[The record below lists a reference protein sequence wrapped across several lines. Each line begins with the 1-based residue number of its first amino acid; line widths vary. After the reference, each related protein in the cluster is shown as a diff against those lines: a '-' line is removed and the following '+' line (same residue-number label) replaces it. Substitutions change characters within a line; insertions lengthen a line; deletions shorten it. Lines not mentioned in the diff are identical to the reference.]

1 MACPEPRK
9 HVAIRARHPRSLLG
23 GCVEATGA
31 SETRTHAAS
40 HSGARWSLCP
50 AHVSPAHICV
60 RLSIVCAPAE
70 RSLCDARAHV
80 ERRIMQ
86 CVLEQFYIAA
96 RVFPKLKS
104 QFGTSTGCRW
114 ECQTGARD
122 VKQTSRIERVL
133 VRKLGPKRGL
143 GQS

>member
-60 RLSIVCAPAE
+60 RLSIVCAPSVLVTRARTWSVGSCNACWNSFILQLASFRNSRVNSAHRQAVDGSARRE
-70 RSLCDARAHV
+70 RAMSNKLL
-80 ERRIMQ
+80 
-86 CVLEQFYIAA
+86 VLE
-96 RVFPKLKS
+96 R
-104 QFGTSTGCRW
+104 
-114 ECQTGARD
+114 
-122 VKQTSRIERVL
+122 L